1 MDTVTEK
8 GRVMKDEDITKDQP
22 INKIVERAIRESEER
37 FRKIF
42 YSSNDAIFLVDTQAD
57 KIIDANPRACEM
69 LGYSHDELL
78 SMSMSAIHP
87 QEMPILMAFSR
98 VVSEQGYGW
107 TNELTCL
114 TKSGSYLPAEIS
126 ASLVEFEDQTLMV
139 AMIRDT
145 TERKKA
151 EELIRREAGRA
162 DALARAAARFN
173 AHLTLESV
181 ADAVCEETTRALN
194 ASAVLFL
201 LYDQTQGA
209 LVPTSSLGLPKEL
222 VDNYLPVP
230 LEIPPYYALKEGMP
244 VLISD
249 VQSEPDLPNAEL
261 YSRFDVHTIL
271 SAGLIREK
279 QLMGAISVYS
289 LEEPRQFNDH
299 ELALLKG
306 LADQATQAI
315 DNARLRQR
323 AERAAVATERS
334 RLARELHDS
343 ITQSL
348 YSLTLLAEGWRR
360 QASAG
365 KLEQVEGPLAEL
377 GDIAQQALKE
387 MRLMVYELR
396 PPELEHEGLI
406 GALRQRLSA
415 VEKRSGVEARLL
427 VDEILDLPTSLENEL
442 YRIAQEALNNTLK
455 HAGATLVLVHIHK
468 KDGNIVLEVIDDG
481 VGFDPSTM
489 DEPGGMGLVSMRE
502 RVEQMGGSL
511 EISSEQGTG
520 TSVKVQMKIYEV
532 SNE

>member
-1 MDTVTEK
+1 
-8 GRVMKDEDITKDQP
+8 MKDEGKTKDQR
-22 INKIVERAIRESEER
+22 INELVEKAIRESEER
-37 FRKIF
+37 FSKIF
-42 YSSNDAIFLVDTQAD
+42 NSSNDAIFLIDTQAD
-57 KIIDANPRACEM
+57 KIIDTNPRACEM

-78 SMSMSAIHP
+78 SMGMSAIHP
-87 QEMPILMAFSR
+87 QEMPILKAFSQ

-114 TKSGSYLPAEIS
+114 TKSGNYLPAEIS

-139 AMIRDT
+139 AMVRDT

-151 EELIRREAGRA
+151 EMLIRREAARA

-181 ADAVCEETTRALN
+181 ADAVCEETALALN

-209 LVPTSSLGLPKEL
+209 LVPTASLGLPEEL
-222 VDNYLPVP
+222 VDNYQPVP
-230 LEIPPYYALKEGMP
+230 QEISKYYALEQDML

-249 VQSEPDLPNAEL
+249 VQSEPGLPNAEL
-261 YSRFDVHTIL
+261 NSRYNVHTIL

-289 LEEPRQFNDH
+289 LERPRQFNDH

-323 AERAAVATERS
+323 AERAAVAAERS

-365 KLEQVEGPLAEL
+365 KLERVEEPLAEL

-406 GALRQRLSA
+406 GALRKRLSA

-427 VDEILDLPTSLENEL
+427 VDEIVDLPIPLENEL
-442 YRIAQEALNNTLK
+442 YRIAQEALNNILK
-455 HAGATLVLVHIHK
+455 HAAATSVLVNIHREN
-468 KDGNIVLEVIDDG
+468 GIIVLEVIDDG
-481 VGFDPSTM
+481 VGFDPSTRG
-489 DEPGGMGLVSMRE
+489 ELGGMGLASMRE
-502 RVEQMGGSL
+502 RVEKMGGSF

-520 TSVKVQMKIYEV
+520 TSVKVQMKIQEV
-532 SNE
+532 THE